1 MQILLLEDL
10 DVPVA
15 AIVAQAEGD
24 KDLEL
29 KLAASYG
36 FQQACQD
43 LANKNHF
50 AIDDDH

>member
-1 MQILLLEDL
+1 MRILIVNGL

-15 AIVAQAEGD
+15 AIRRQARGNRN
-24 KDLEL
+24 LEM

-43 LANKNHF
+43 LANKKHF
-50 AIDDDH
+50 AIEE

>member
-29 KLAASYG
+29 KLAASFG

>member
-50 AIDDDH
+50 AFDDGH